1 MNLEPYRN
9 DRDKMY
15 TCFTETE
22 FIQFMLKRD
31 IYKDPRDDPVNLFKE
46 GEAWELKFEVIWKW
60 TFQ

>member
-46 GEAWELKFEVIWKW
+46 GEA
-60 TFQ
+60 